1 MYEELSVFLSI
12 SINRSRQANRACR
25 VLYGTVMAVQKA
37 AEGFGGRGGG
47 MSHLRRVEGF
57 LEHKAPGLGAED
69 QEGKF

>member
-37 AEGFGGRGGG
+37 AEGFGGRGEGDVPPTKSGG
-47 MSHLRRVEGF
+47 FFRAQGPR
-57 LEHKAPGLGAED
+57 LGS
-69 QEGKF
+69 